1 MRAPRRSTRSR
12 SARPLPA
19 SPRTADQLQ
28 PAMGHER
35 HGERL
40 ALEAALGE
48 LLTDAASGRFPPAD
62 GGVTIMG
69 QPSERDC
76 GVLGFTAHAVIFT
89 DADPDWVARHLPP
102 GDLAAPLSAAFLQ
115 KLAVATGRRA
125 GSLDMLCCATS
136 LGGPP
141 PLDLVPQPESN
152 HSRVL
157 RALNYR
163 DEVRTW
169 RADGGIVLIGRGV
182 AGRLETAI
190 EVDDDRR
197 SRGLGRR
204 LAVAAR
210 HLIPDGTVLWA
221 QVAPANAASVRAFL
235 SAGFTP
241 VGAEVLLS
249 AT

>member
-1 MRAPRRSTRSR
+1 MNR
-12 SARPLPA
+12 
-19 SPRTADQLQ
+19 
-28 PAMGHER
+28 ER

-40 ALEAALGE
+40 AEEAFLST
-48 LLTDAASGRFPPAD
+48 LLTNAACGRFPPAD
-62 GGVTIMG
+62 GEVTIVA
-69 QPSERDC
+69 QPSERDA

-89 DADPDWVARHLPP
+89 DADPEWVRCQLPP
-102 GDLAAPLSAAFLQ
+102 GNLSAPLSPAFLT
-115 KLAVATGRRA
+115 KLAEATNRRV
-125 GSLDMLCCATS
+125 GSIDMLCYAMS

-141 PLDLVPQPESN
+141 PLDLIPQPESA

-169 RADGGIVLIGRGV
+169 RTDGGIVLIGRGV
-182 AGRLETAI
+182 AGRLETAV

-197 SRGLGRR
+197 SQGLGRR

-241 VGAEVLLS
+241 VGAEVLLAS
-249 AT
+249 DPES

>member
-1 MRAPRRSTRSR
+1 MRA
-12 SARPLPA
+12 
-19 SPRTADQLQ
+19 D
-28 PAMGHER
+28 R

-40 ALEAALGE
+40 AQEAFLAT
-48 LLTDAASGRFPPAD
+48 LLTDAACGRFPPAD
-62 GGVTIMG
+62 GRVTIVP
-69 QPSERDC
+69 QPSERDA
-76 GVLGFTAHAVIFT
+76 GVFGFTAHAVIFT
-89 DADPDWVARHLPP
+89 DADPDWVRRALPP
-102 GDLAAPLSAAFLQ
+102 GNLSAPLSPAFLVT
-115 KLAVATGRRA
+115 LAEATNRRV
-125 GSLDMLCCATS
+125 GSIDMLCYAMS

-141 PLDLVPQPESN
+141 PPDLVPQAESS

-169 RADGGIVLIGRGV
+169 RADGGVVLIGRGV

-204 LAVAAR
+204 LAIAAR
-210 HLIPDGTVLWA
+210 HLIPDGAVLWA

>member
-1 MRAPRRSTRSR
+1 MNR
-12 SARPLPA
+12 
-19 SPRTADQLQ
+19 
-28 PAMGHER
+28 ER

-40 ALEAALGE
+40 AQEAFLST
-48 LLTDAASGRFPPAD
+48 LLTDAACGRFPPAD
-62 GGVTIMG
+62 GGVTIVA
-69 QPSERDC
+69 QPSERDA
-76 GVLGFTAHAVIFT
+76 GVLAFTAHAVIFT
-89 DADPDWVARHLPP
+89 DADPDWVHGQLPP
-102 GDLAAPLSAAFLQ
+102 GNLSAPLNAAFLT
-115 KLAVATGRRA
+115 KLAEATDRRV
-125 GSLDMLCCATS
+125 GSIDMLCCAMS

-141 PLDLVPQPESN
+141 PLDLVPQPEST
-152 HSRVL
+152 HSRVM

-169 RADGGIVLIGRGV
+169 RTDGGIVLIGRGV
-182 AGRLETAI
+182 AGRLETAV

-197 SRGLGRR
+197 SQGLGRR

-241 VGAEVLLS
+241 VGAEVLLAADPES
-249 AT
+249 